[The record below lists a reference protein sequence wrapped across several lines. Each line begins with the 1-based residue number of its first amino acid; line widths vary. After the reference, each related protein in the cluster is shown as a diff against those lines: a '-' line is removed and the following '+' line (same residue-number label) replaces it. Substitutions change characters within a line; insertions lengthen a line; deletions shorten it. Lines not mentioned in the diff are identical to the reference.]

1 MVFDES
7 RHRIVRM
14 AQKLSSRQVA
24 QLEYLQTLPRR
35 FQRIHAVIEEMSA
48 LRADDVVVR
57 GLIRLLDEIKG
68 KSGGLSLT
76 NLADTAGLM
85 ATMARRGGGLQMK
98 VRGLRELFGSLKINY
113 EAALRSATT
122 PEPGPEPE
130 S

>member
-1 MVFDES
+1 MVSTES

-24 QLEYLQTLPRR
+24 QLEFLQTLPKR

-57 GLIRLLDEIKG
+57 GLTRLLDEIKA
-68 KSGGLSLT
+68 KSSGLSLT
-76 NLADTAGLM
+76 GLADTAGLM
-85 ATMARRGGGLQMK
+85 STMARRGGGLQMK

-122 PEPGPEPE
+122 PEPGAEPE

>member
-122 PEPGPEPE
+122 PEAGPTPE
-130 S
+130 N

>member
-1 MVFDES
+1 
-7 RHRIVRM
+7 
-14 AQKLSSRQVA
+14 
-24 QLEYLQTLPRR
+24 
-35 FQRIHAVIEEMSA
+35 MSA

-76 NLADTAGLM
+76 GLADTAGLM
-85 ATMARRGGGLQMK
+85 STMARRGGGLQMK

-122 PEPGPEPE
+122 PDAGAAPET
-130 S
+130 

>member
-122 PEPGPEPE
+122 PEPGPERE

>member
-24 QLEYLQTLPRR
+24 QLEYLQTLPKR

>member
-122 PEPGPEPE
+122 PEPGPQPE
-130 S
+130 R